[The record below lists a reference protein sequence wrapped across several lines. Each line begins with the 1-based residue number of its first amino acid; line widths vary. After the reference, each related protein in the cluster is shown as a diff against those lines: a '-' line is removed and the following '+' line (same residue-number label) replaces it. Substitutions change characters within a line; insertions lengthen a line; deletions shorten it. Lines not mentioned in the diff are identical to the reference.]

1 MSHKFKKGDIVKLK
15 QFPPKPI
22 GGWMGSFLDYF
33 KNAEDKFKVTGLG
46 TYNFTGTEDLCISL
60 DLPNYGGWNP
70 EKAFELY
77 EEPKKSLVGRYLKA
91 LIDKPNGAS
100 YKKDEIILIS
110 KEINDANKV
119 NCTKGFIFS
128 HENYDFTQSE
138 AELMPE
144 NFIVYDSINIKEIQK
159 ICIEK
164 YPIGCSFRAVD
175 DCASRELKLLND
187 DFTYK
192 IVGNFIFAHNNGG
205 LLYKN
210 GKWAELISLP
220 KNPELTE
227 EPVTVKKSVVV
238 KHHDFKVGDYVEVI
252 AESHGWGNI
261 EYGNIGVVKAI
272 YNTTLDVDFE
282 FQKDWTGTFDCFV
295 EVLNKPNI
303 PIKQEVIVPH
313 TKEQAFDSPVLLNK
327 IKKQNKIIVL

>member
-1 MSHKFKKGDIVKLK
+1 MQHKFKKGDIVKLK

-22 GGWMGSFLDYF
+22 GSWMGSFLDYF

-60 DLPNYGGWNP
+60 DLPNYAGWNP
-70 EKAFELY
+70 EEAFELY

-91 LIDKPNGAS
+91 LINKPNGAS
-100 YKKDEIILIS
+100 YIKDEIILIS
-110 KEINDANKV
+110 KEIEENRV
-119 NCTKGFIFS
+119 NCTEGYIFS
-128 HENYDFTQSE
+128 HENYDFTQSGV
-138 AELMPE
+138 ELMPE
-144 NFIVYDSINIKEIQK
+144 NVYDSINIKEIQK

-164 YPIGCSFRAVD
+164 YPIGCSFRPID
-175 DCASRELKLLND
+175 YCASRELKLD

-192 IVGNFIFAHNNGG
+192 IVGNFIFAHKDGG

-220 KNPELTE
+220 KNPEPTE
-227 EPVTVKKSVVV
+227 ELVTVKKSVVI
-238 KHHDFKVGDYVEVI
+238 KHHDFKVGDYVQVKN
-252 AESHGWGNI
+252 ASHGWADV
-261 EYGNIGVVKAI
+261 EYDDVGIVKAI

-282 FQKDWTGTFDCFV
+282 SQKNWTGTFDCFV
-295 EVLNKPNI
+295 KVLNT

-313 TKEQAFDSPVLLNK
+313 AKEQAFDSPVLLNK